1 MNWLINKKDSIF
13 FQIRLFFISIFLL
26 INTLIILQFLVD
38 NNAYK
43 ILEMKRYI
51 STIKTL
57 EELHRKPDVSNDE
70 INERIAVFD
79 MKLADISFEELL
91 KSDYKKIKIDKDA
104 PIDIYILNDVKYV
117 HFNPNE
123 DFKKIPPPPILPL
136 QNQRLDEFGES
147 IFFKLR
153 PKPFEIL
160 LIDELNEKD
169 FKYFWLVVL
178 FSIDV
183 LLLWFFMFIEKK
195 LKPLISLK
203 KDMKNLSN
211 GNLQIST
218 KTDGKDE
225 ISQVAKEFDI
235 ALKQLKELRD
245 SRNLFLRN
253 IMHEFKTP
261 ITKGRLITDIYEDS
275 ERKFILIR
283 VFQRLEYLLSE
294 FAKIEELTS
303 GKITLDKRKYYV
315 VDLIEQAFDIL
326 LLEEDVIEVEY
337 SHELKIEVDFE
348 LFSIALKNL
357 IDNAIKYKTEQKP
370 KIIINENSIQI
381 INKGKELSKD
391 IKEYFKPFN
400 HDYETAT
407 SGLGLGL
414 YISNNIIKI
423 HKFELNYIYEDGYH
437 NFFIKII

>member
-1 MNWLINKKDSIF
+1 M
-13 FQIRLFFISIFLL
+13 
-26 INTLIILQFLVD
+26 IILQFLVD

-104 PIDIYILNDVKYV
+104 PIDIYILNSIKYV

-123 DFKKIPPPPILPL
+123 DFRKIPPPPIIPL

-178 FSIDV
+178 FSIDI

-370 KIIINENSIQI
+370 KIIINEDSIQI

>member
-1 MNWLINKKDSIF
+1 
-13 FQIRLFFISIFLL
+13 
-26 INTLIILQFLVD
+26 
-38 NNAYK
+38 
-43 ILEMKRYI
+43 MKRYI

-104 PIDIYILNDVKYV
+104 PIDIYILNSIKYV

-123 DFKKIPPPPILPL
+123 DFRKIPPPPIIPL

-178 FSIDV
+178 FSIDI

-218 KTDGKDE
+218 KTDGRDE

-370 KIIINENSIQI
+370 KIIINEDSIQI

>member
-1 MNWLINKKDSIF
+1 
-13 FQIRLFFISIFLL
+13 
-26 INTLIILQFLVD
+26 
-38 NNAYK
+38 
-43 ILEMKRYI
+43 MKRYI

-70 INERIAVFD
+70 INERISVFD

-123 DFKKIPPPPILPL
+123 DFRKMPPPPILPL

-178 FSIDV
+178 FSIDI

-218 KTDGKDE
+218 KTNGKDE

-337 SHELKIEVDFE
+337 SYELKIEADFE

-370 KIIINENSIQI
+370 KIIINEDSIQI
-381 INKGKELSKD
+381 INRGKELSKD
-391 IKEYFKPFN
+391 IKKYFKPFN

-437 NFFIKII
+437 NFFMKII

>member
-1 MNWLINKKDSIF
+1 M
-13 FQIRLFFISIFLL
+13 
-26 INTLIILQFLVD
+26 IILQFLVD

-57 EELHRKPDVSNDE
+57 EELHRKPDISNDE

-123 DFKKIPPPPILPL
+123 DFRKIPPPPILPL

-178 FSIDV
+178 FSIDI

>member
-1 MNWLINKKDSIF
+1 MF

-57 EELHRKPDVSNDE
+57 EELHRKPDISNDE

-123 DFKKIPPPPILPL
+123 DFRKIPPPPILPL

-178 FSIDV
+178 FSIDI

>member
-104 PIDIYILNDVKYV
+104 PIDIYILNGVKYV

-123 DFKKIPPPPILPL
+123 DFRKIPPPPILPL

>member
-1 MNWLINKKDSIF
+1 
-13 FQIRLFFISIFLL
+13 
-26 INTLIILQFLVD
+26 
-38 NNAYK
+38 
-43 ILEMKRYI
+43 MKRYI

-123 DFKKIPPPPILPL
+123 DFRKIPPPQILPL

-178 FSIDV
+178 FSIDI

-337 SHELKIEVDFE
+337 SYELKIEVDFE

-423 HKFELNYIYEDGYH
+423 HKFELNYIYEDDYH

>member
-1 MNWLINKKDSIF
+1 MF

-123 DFKKIPPPPILPL
+123 DFRKIPPPQILPL

-381 INKGKELSKD
+381 INRGKELSKD

>member
-1 MNWLINKKDSIF
+1 MF

-79 MKLADISFEELL
+79 MKLADISFEKLL

>member
-1 MNWLINKKDSIF
+1 M
-13 FQIRLFFISIFLL
+13 
-26 INTLIILQFLVD
+26 IILQFLVD

-123 DFKKIPPPPILPL
+123 DFRKIPPPPILPL

-178 FSIDV
+178 FSIDI

>member
-123 DFKKIPPPPILPL
+123 DFRKIPPPPILPL

>member
-1 MNWLINKKDSIF
+1 MF

-123 DFKKIPPPPILPL
+123 DFRKIPPPPILPL

-178 FSIDV
+178 FSIDI

-225 ISQVAKEFDI
+225 ISQVAKEFDV

>member
-1 MNWLINKKDSIF
+1 
-13 FQIRLFFISIFLL
+13 
-26 INTLIILQFLVD
+26 
-38 NNAYK
+38 
-43 ILEMKRYI
+43 MKRYI

-123 DFKKIPPPPILPL
+123 DFRKIPPPPILPL

-178 FSIDV
+178 FSIDI

-370 KIIINENSIQI
+370 KIIINEDSIQI

>member
-1 MNWLINKKDSIF
+1 
-13 FQIRLFFISIFLL
+13 
-26 INTLIILQFLVD
+26 
-38 NNAYK
+38 
-43 ILEMKRYI
+43 MKRYI

-123 DFKKIPPPPILPL
+123 DFRKIPPPPILPL

-178 FSIDV
+178 FSIDI
-183 LLLWFFMFIEKK
+183 LLFWFFMFIEKK

-370 KIIINENSIQI
+370 KIIINEDSIQI

>member
-1 MNWLINKKDSIF
+1 
-13 FQIRLFFISIFLL
+13 
-26 INTLIILQFLVD
+26 
-38 NNAYK
+38 
-43 ILEMKRYI
+43 MKRYI

-57 EELHRKPDVSNDE
+57 EELHRKPDISNDE

-123 DFKKIPPPPILPL
+123 DFRKIPPPPIIPL

-160 LIDELNEKD
+160 LIDDLNEKD

-178 FSIDV
+178 FSIDI

>member
-1 MNWLINKKDSIF
+1 
-13 FQIRLFFISIFLL
+13 
-26 INTLIILQFLVD
+26 
-38 NNAYK
+38 
-43 ILEMKRYI
+43 MKRYI

-123 DFKKIPPPPILPL
+123 DFRKIPPPPIIPL

-178 FSIDV
+178 FSIDI

-218 KTDGKDE
+218 KTDGRDE

-370 KIIINENSIQI
+370 KIIINEDSIQI

>member
-1 MNWLINKKDSIF
+1 
-13 FQIRLFFISIFLL
+13 
-26 INTLIILQFLVD
+26 
-38 NNAYK
+38 
-43 ILEMKRYI
+43 MKRYI

-123 DFKKIPPPPILPL
+123 DFRKIPPPPIIPL

-178 FSIDV
+178 FSIDI

-370 KIIINENSIQI
+370 KIIINEDSIQI

>member
-1 MNWLINKKDSIF
+1 
-13 FQIRLFFISIFLL
+13 
-26 INTLIILQFLVD
+26 
-38 NNAYK
+38 
-43 ILEMKRYI
+43 MKRYI

-123 DFKKIPPPPILPL
+123 DFRKIPPPQILPL

-178 FSIDV
+178 FSIDI

-225 ISQVAKEFDI
+225 ISQVAKEFDV

-303 GKITLDKRKYYV
+303 GKLTLNKKSYYIIELV
-315 VDLIEQAFDIL
+315 EQALDIL
-326 LLEEDVIEVEY
+326 LFDEDSIEIENNAD
-337 SHELKIEVDFE
+337 LKVNADFE

-357 IDNAIKYKTEQKP
+357 IDNAKKYSKNEIP
-370 KIIINENSIQI
+370 KIIIEEKFIKI
-381 INKGKELSKD
+381 INKGACKINCVNTSSLNSHFV
-391 IKEYFKPFN
+391 YF
-400 HDYETAT
+400 
-407 SGLGLGL
+407 SI
-414 YISNNIIKI
+414 ISLKNMQS
-423 HKFELNYIYEDGYH
+423 
-437 NFFIKII
+437 

>member
-1 MNWLINKKDSIF
+1 MVFYVYRKKTKTFNIF
-13 FQIRLFFISIFLL
+13 
-26 INTLIILQFLVD
+26 
-38 NNAYK
+38 
-43 ILEMKRYI
+43 
-51 STIKTL
+51 
-57 EELHRKPDVSNDE
+57 
-70 INERIAVFD
+70 
-79 MKLADISFEELL
+79 
-91 KSDYKKIKIDKDA
+91 
-104 PIDIYILNDVKYV
+104 
-117 HFNPNE
+117 
-123 DFKKIPPPPILPL
+123 
-136 QNQRLDEFGES
+136 
-147 IFFKLR
+147 
-153 PKPFEIL
+153 
-160 LIDELNEKD
+160 
-169 FKYFWLVVL
+169 
-178 FSIDV
+178 
-183 LLLWFFMFIEKK
+183 
-195 LKPLISLK
+195 K

-261 ITKGRLITDIYEDS
+261 ITKGRLITDIYEGS

-337 SHELKIEVDFE
+337 SYELKIEADFE

-370 KIIINENSIQI
+370 KIIINEDSIQI

-423 HKFELNYIYEDGYH
+423 HKFELDYIYEDGYH

>member
-1 MNWLINKKDSIF
+1 MF

-70 INERIAVFD
+70 INERISVFD

-123 DFKKIPPPPILPL
+123 DFRKMPPPPILPL

-178 FSIDV
+178 FSIDI

-218 KTDGKDE
+218 KTNGKDE

-337 SHELKIEVDFE
+337 SYELKIEADFE

-370 KIIINENSIQI
+370 KIIINEDSIQI
-381 INKGKELSKD
+381 INRGKELSKD
-391 IKEYFKPFN
+391 IKKYFKPFN

-437 NFFIKII
+437 NFFMKII

>member
-1 MNWLINKKDSIF
+1 MF

-123 DFKKIPPPPILPL
+123 DFRKIPPPPILPL

-178 FSIDV
+178 FSIDI

>member
-1 MNWLINKKDSIF
+1 M
-13 FQIRLFFISIFLL
+13 
-26 INTLIILQFLVD
+26 IILQFLVD

>member
-1 MNWLINKKDSIF
+1 
-13 FQIRLFFISIFLL
+13 
-26 INTLIILQFLVD
+26 
-38 NNAYK
+38 
-43 ILEMKRYI
+43 MKRYI

-57 EELHRKPDVSNDE
+57 EELHRKPDISNDE

-79 MKLADISFEELL
+79 MKLADISFDELL

-104 PIDIYILNDVKYV
+104 PINIYILNDVKYV

-123 DFKKIPPPPILPL
+123 DFRKIPPPPPLPL

-178 FSIDV
+178 FSIDI

-326 LLEEDVIEVEY
+326 LLEEDVIEVEC
-337 SHELKIEVDFE
+337 SHELKIEADFE

-370 KIIINENSIQI
+370 KIIINEDSIQI

-407 SGLGLGL
+407 SGLGLGF

>member
-1 MNWLINKKDSIF
+1 
-13 FQIRLFFISIFLL
+13 
-26 INTLIILQFLVD
+26 
-38 NNAYK
+38 
-43 ILEMKRYI
+43 MKRYI

-104 PIDIYILNDVKYV
+104 PIDIYILNGVKYV

-123 DFKKIPPPPILPL
+123 DFRKIPPPPILPL

-160 LIDELNEKD
+160 LIDELNEND

-423 HKFELNYIYEDGYH
+423 HKFELNYIYEDSYH

>member
-1 MNWLINKKDSIF
+1 MF

-104 PIDIYILNDVKYV
+104 PIDIYILNSVKYV

-123 DFKKIPPPPILPL
+123 DFRKIPPPPILPL
-136 QNQRLDEFGES
+136 ENQRLDEFGES

-178 FSIDV
+178 FSIDI

-303 GKITLDKRKYYV
+303 GKINLDKRKYYV

-370 KIIINENSIQI
+370 KIIINEDSIQI

-400 HDYETAT
+400 HDYETTT

>member
-1 MNWLINKKDSIF
+1 MF

-123 DFKKIPPPPILPL
+123 DFRKIPPPPILPL

-178 FSIDV
+178 FSIDI

-423 HKFELNYIYEDGYH
+423 HKFELNYIYEDDYH

>member
-1 MNWLINKKDSIF
+1 M
-13 FQIRLFFISIFLL
+13 
-26 INTLIILQFLVD
+26 IILQFLVD

-57 EELHRKPDVSNDE
+57 EELHRKPDISNDE

-123 DFKKIPPPPILPL
+123 DFRKIPPPPILPL

-178 FSIDV
+178 FSIDI
-183 LLLWFFMFIEKK
+183 LLLWFFIFIEKK

-294 FAKIEELTS
+294 FAKIQELTS

>member
-1 MNWLINKKDSIF
+1 
-13 FQIRLFFISIFLL
+13 
-26 INTLIILQFLVD
+26 
-38 NNAYK
+38 
-43 ILEMKRYI
+43 MKRYI

-123 DFKKIPPPPILPL
+123 DFRKIPPPPILPL

-178 FSIDV
+178 FSIDI

-423 HKFELNYIYEDGYH
+423 HKFELNYIYEDDYH

>member
-1 MNWLINKKDSIF
+1 
-13 FQIRLFFISIFLL
+13 
-26 INTLIILQFLVD
+26 
-38 NNAYK
+38 
-43 ILEMKRYI
+43 MKRYI

-123 DFKKIPPPPILPL
+123 DFRKIPPPPIIPL

-178 FSIDV
+178 FSIDI

-225 ISQVAKEFDI
+225 ISQVAKEFDV

-370 KIIINENSIQI
+370 KIIINEDSIQI

>member
-123 DFKKIPPPPILPL
+123 DFRKIPPPPILPL

-178 FSIDV
+178 FSIDI

>member
-1 MNWLINKKDSIF
+1 MF

-123 DFKKIPPPPILPL
+123 DFRKIPPPQILPL

-357 IDNAIKYKTEQKP
+357 IDNAIKYKTEQKT
-370 KIIINENSIQI
+370 KIIINEDSIQI

-437 NFFIKII
+437 NFLIKII